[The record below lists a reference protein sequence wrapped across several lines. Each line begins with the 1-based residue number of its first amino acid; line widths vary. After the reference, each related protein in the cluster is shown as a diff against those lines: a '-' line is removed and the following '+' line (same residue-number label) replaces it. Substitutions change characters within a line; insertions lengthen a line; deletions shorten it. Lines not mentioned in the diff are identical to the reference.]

1 MNMHPNESTPNESI
15 SHESVSHESTSS
27 SSGTRP
33 SLVPGLRVGSP
44 QAWERLVAHYQPR
57 LIACCRSRGLDDA
70 ATHDVLQEVWV
81 SVARSLPS
89 FSSTTGQGAFRAWLW
104 RIMQRR
110 IIDFRRQQGRE
121 PNATGG
127 STMLGRLARVPANSE
142 SDSASSSIACH
153 PNNED
158 SGQRQLGSH
167 RLPLNAELKQI
178 LDRAQMDYEPRTWQA
193 FLRCAMDGHST
204 EQVALEFK
212 MTAVGVR
219 QLRSRILRRL
229 RRELETQ
236 QNER

>member
-1 MNMHPNESTPNESI
+1 
-15 SHESVSHESTSS
+15 
-27 SSGTRP
+27 
-33 SLVPGLRVGSP
+33 
-44 QAWERLVAHYQPR
+44 LVAHYQPR
-57 LIACCRSRGLDDA
+57 LIAWCRSRGLDEA

-121 PNATGG
+121 PNAAGG
-127 STMLGRLARVPANSE
+127 STMLGRLASIPANSE
-142 SDSASSSIACH
+142 SDAESSSNAYH
-153 PNNED
+153 QNSPD
-158 SGQRQLGSH
+158 SGQRQLDSYK
-167 RLPLNAELKQI
+167 LQLTTELQQI

-204 EQVALEFK
+204 EQVAAEFN
-212 MTAVGVR
+212 MTVVGVR

-229 RRELETQ
+229 RRELEMG
-236 QNER
+236 QN